1 MIDVANLVGWSR
13 NSLGSNI
20 GDLCW
25 GGVDDWFAGYDIVG
39 IVGDGESNI
48 SGLGTGLGVCQFHC
62 IVDVCVCLCY
72 AKHSSLV

>member
-1 MIDVANLVGWSR
+1 MIDFANLVGWSR

-20 GDLCW
+20 VDLCC
-25 GGVDDWFAGYDIVG
+25 GGADGWFAGYNIVG
-39 IVGDGESNI
+39 IVEDGESNI

-62 IVDVCVCLCY
+62 IVDVCGFLCY